1 MWISFFSIFCQCKLL
16 CSVQNIGFYWK
27 NCANPHRYT
36 ERRVYRRAHTTK
48 LYIFSTICESSF
60 FDANFVR
67 EKAENVTVAIVQ
79 QEKSKNESN
88 FSSAILFRL
97 AFQLK
102 FTQVVCV
109 CVFRHVANRLK
120 SSEFLGFSI
129 VYSLGYF
136 WFRQFA
142 VANWF
147 NLR

>member
-109 CVFRHVANRLK
+109 CVCVSPRCKSFEIKWISWLFYCVFSRL
-120 SSEFLGFSI
+120 FLIPSI
-129 VYSLGYF
+129 CRS
-136 WFRQFA
+136 
-142 VANWF
+142 
-147 NLR
+147 